1 MLILEYAVKGAPRP
15 MPVIVTKRNLNSQVT
30 YLEVDCPAIAK
41 KARPGQFV
49 MLRVDRKG
57 ERFPLTIAD
66 YDDVR
71 GTITVMYQRV
81 GLSTQKLELL
91 GPGDSILDIVGPLG
105 NPTHTE
111 GVRRAV
117 VIGGGVGCAIAFPQ
131 AKALYRAGAHVD
143 VIVGFRSKELV
154 CLERSFRNNC
164 TNLYITTDDG
174 SYGRPGF
181 VTDQL
186 ADLLKAG
193 EEYDMAIAIG
203 PIPMMRA
210 VSEVTR
216 PYGLKTIV
224 SLNPIMVDG
233 TGMCGGCRVT
243 VGGKTRFA
251 CVEGPD
257 FDGHL
262 VDYDELLARNRVYQ
276 VQERQSREAH
286 RCNLQQMVDRLTKGG
301 NEAWLI

>member
-1 MLILEYAVKGAPRP
+1 

-30 YLEVDCPAIAK
+30 YLEVDCPAIAR

-49 MLRVDRKG
+49 MLRVDRRG

-66 YDDVR
+66 YDAVR

-91 GPGDSILDIVGPLG
+91 GPGDSILDVVGPLG
-105 NPTHTE
+105 NPTNTE

-131 AKALYRAGAHVD
+131 AKVLYREGAHVD
-143 VIVGFRSKELV
+143 VIVGFRTKELV

-164 TNLYITTDDG
+164 NNLYITTDDG
-174 SYGRPGF
+174 SYCRHGF

-193 EEYDMAIAIG
+193 EKYDVAIAIG
-203 PIPMMRA
+203 PVPMMRA
-210 VSEVTR
+210 VSEATR

-233 TGMCGGCRVT
+233 TGMCGCCRCKVD
-243 VGGKTRFA
+243 GQIKFA
-251 CVEGPD
+251 CVDGPD
-257 FDGHL
+257 FDGHK
-262 VDYDELLARNRVYQ
+262 VDFDELMIRTAVYRT
-276 VQERQSREAH
+276 QEADATERH
-286 RCNLQQMVDRLTKGG
+286 LCNLQRMADELKEKEGG
-301 NEAWLI
+301 AQ

>member
-1 MLILEYAVKGAPRP
+1 
-15 MPVIVTKRNLNSQVT
+15 MPVIVTKRNLNPMVT
-30 YLEVDCPAIAK
+30 FLEIDCPAIAQ

-66 YDDVR
+66 YDAIR
-71 GTITVMYQRV
+71 GTITVMYQQV

-91 GPGDSILDIVGPLG
+91 GPGDSILDVVGPLG
-105 NPTHTE
+105 NPTETE
-111 GVRRAV
+111 GVQRAI

-131 AKALYRAGAHVD
+131 AKVLHRSGAHVD

-164 TNLYITTDDG
+164 SNLYITTDDG
-174 SYGRPGF
+174 SYGRAGF

-186 ADLLKAG
+186 SELLEGGAQYDL
-193 EEYDMAIAIG
+193 AIAIG

-216 PYGLKTIV
+216 PYHLKTVV

-243 VGGKTRFA
+243 VDGKTRFA
-251 CVEGPD
+251 CVDGPD

-262 VDYDELLARNRVYQ
+262 VDYDELAARNRVYQ
-276 VQERQSREAH
+276 TQERRAKESH
-286 RCNLQQMVDRLTKGG
+286 RCNMERIANRLSKGG

>member
-1 MLILEYAVKGAPRP
+1 

-30 YLEVDCPAIAK
+30 YLEVDCPAIAR
-41 KARPGQFV
+41 KARPGQCV

-91 GPGDSILDIVGPLG
+91 GPGDSILDVVGPLG
-105 NPTHTE
+105 NPTNTE

-131 AKALYRAGAHVD
+131 AKALHNAGIPVD
-143 VIVGFRSKELV
+143 VIVGFRSKDLV
-154 CLERSFRNNC
+154 FLEGEFRQAC
-164 TNLYITTDDG
+164 DNLYITTDDG
-174 SYGRPGF
+174 TYGEKGF
-181 VTDQL
+181 VSDKLTAL
-186 ADLLKAG
+186 MEAGAGYDLC
-193 EEYDMAIAIG
+193 IAIG

-210 VSEVTR
+210 VANVTR
-216 PYGLKTIV
+216 PSGLKTIV

-233 TGMCGGCRVT
+233 TGMCGCCRVR
-243 VGGKTRFA
+243 VGGQTKFA
-251 CVEGPD
+251 CVDGPD
-257 FDGHL
+257 FDGHE
-262 VDYDELLARNRVYQ
+262 VDYDELIVRNSVYRA
-276 VQERQSREAH
+276 QEAAAKEAH
-286 RCNLQQMVDRLTKGG
+286 ACNLQKMADAAEKGG
-301 NEAWLI
+301 LR